1 MPSGREVRPVGLQ
14 ELRACKKAISSRR
27 TARRQGGAVLLNLAD
42 DRAPIELLEG
52 MRGATGRDVQH
63 RWLGCAHAPTIQRGF
78 GPRWL
83 YAPAGSC
90 REGAS
95 FGGASL

>member
-42 DRAPIELLEG
+42 GWAPIEMLEG
-52 MRGATGRDVQH
+52 M
-63 RWLGCAHAPTIQRGF
+63 
-78 GPRWL
+78 
-83 YAPAGSC
+83 
-90 REGAS
+90 
-95 FGGASL
+95 